1 MNNNYKRMD
10 IWKDQTHLLT
20 LIGYTN
26 AGVYLRANGGEP
38 EPISKER
45 FDGLVQAWKEKW
57 EKDNSI
63 VLKGN
68 LIPKGETELLNRERV
83 KFGELLA
90 GGKVVL

>member
-10 IWKDQTHLLT
+10 IWKDQSHLLT

-26 AGVYLRANGGEP
+26 AGVYLKVNGGEP
-38 EPISKER
+38 EQITKER
-45 FDGLVQAWKEKW
+45 FDELVQVWEEAWH
-57 EKDNSI
+57 KDKSV

-68 LIPKGETELLNRERV
+68 LIPKGETELLNRERT
-83 KFGELLA
+83 KFSELLA

>member
-1 MNNNYKRMD
+1 MNNNYKRLD
-10 IWKDQTHLLT
+10 VWEDQSHLLT

-26 AGVYLRANGGEP
+26 AGVYLKVNGGEP

-45 FDGLVQAWKEKW
+45 FDKLVQSWKEKW
-57 EKDNSI
+57 EKDNSV

-68 LIPKGETELLNRERV
+68 LIPRGETELLNRERV
-83 KFGELLA
+83 KFGELLS

>member
-1 MNNNYKRMD
+1 MNNYKRMD

-20 LIGYTN
+20 LVGYTN
-26 AGVYLRANGGEP
+26 AGVYLKINGSDP
-38 EPISKER
+38 EPITKDL
-45 FDGLVQAWKEKW
+45 FDKLVMSW
-57 EKDNSI
+57 EEVWRKDKSV

-68 LIPKGETELLNRERV
+68 LIPKGETELVIRERT

>member
-10 IWKDQTHLLT
+10 VWQNQTHRLT
-20 LIGYTN
+20 LVGYTN
-26 AGVYLRANGGEP
+26 AGVYLKINGGDP
-38 EPISKER
+38 ETITKER
-45 FDGLVQAWKEKW
+45 FDKLVQVWEEKW
-57 EKDNSI
+57 HKDASI

>member
-10 IWKDQTHLLT
+10 VWKDQSHRLT

-26 AGVYLRANGGEP
+26 AGVYLKVNGGDP
-38 EPISKER
+38 EPITKER
-45 FDGLVQAWKEKW
+45 FDELVTAWEGAW
-57 EKDNSI
+57 HKDASI

-83 KFGELLA
+83 KFGELLS

>member
-1 MNNNYKRMD
+1 MNNNYKRLD
-10 IWKDQTHLLT
+10 VWEDQSHLLT

-26 AGVYLRANGGEP
+26 AGVYLKVNGGDP

-45 FDGLVQAWKEKW
+45 FDKLVQAWKGKW
-57 EKDNSI
+57 QKDNNI
-63 VLKGN
+63 VLKGS
-68 LIPKGETELLNRERV
+68 LIPRGETELVNRERV

>member
-1 MNNNYKRMD
+1 MNNYKRMD

-26 AGVYLRANGGEP
+26 AGVYLKVNGGDP
-38 EPISKER
+38 EPITEER
-45 FDGLVQAWKEKW
+45 FDELVMTWEEAWH
-57 EKDNSI
+57 KDKSV

-68 LIPKGETELLNRERV
+68 IIPKGETELLNRERV
-83 KFGELLA
+83 KFGELLS

>member
-1 MNNNYKRMD
+1 MNNNYKRLD
-10 IWKDQTHLLT
+10 IWKNQSHLLT

-26 AGVYLRANGGEP
+26 AGVYLRANGGDP
-38 EPISKER
+38 DPISKER
-45 FDGLVQAWKEKW
+45 FDKLVQSWKEAR
-57 EKDNSI
+57 EKDATI

-68 LIPKGETELLNRERV
+68 LIPRGETELLNRERV